1 MEHWF
6 TVLVI
11 TPGVF
16 GRRQEIL
23 KDLSYTGFHVKKART
38 CRLSSEQAKLLLDD
52 QQTPWVDLTAG
63 LTMVLRLE
71 ARNPAY
77 NPVERLHY
85 TIGPPDNDSPNPD
98 NIFEKHAKT
107 CDVPFIYTKT
117 WESAICHASVLDLY

>member
-11 TPGVF
+11 TPGAF

-23 KDLSYTGFHVKKART
+23 KDLSFRGFHVKKAKT
-38 CRLSSEQAKLLLDD
+38 GRLSSEQAKLLLDD
-52 QQTPWVDLTAG
+52 QPTPWADLTAG
-63 LTMVLRLE
+63 LAMVLRLE

-85 TIGPPDNDSPNPD
+85 MIGPPDNDSPNSD
-98 NIFEKHAKT
+98 NIFEQYTKT
-107 CDVPFIYTKT
+107 CDVPFVYAKT
-117 WESAICHASVLDLY
+117 WEAAICHASVLDLY